1 MGKVPSLTLEIL
13 AMESAPK
20 MSRDEYIAQMRE
32 KVEEMLGRVADAI
45 NEAPPGHIISGSEE
59 KVRDLFADLRRRA
72 YEEGVQMRI
81 NAAEAAFPPPKDLST
96 GKTKRNKGC
105 QDFTVLTINGRVQL
119 WRRRWHSPGEGTTT
133 PMDQWLDIV
142 EGTISL
148 GVREMACRL
157 NGDGKNFDK
166 AAANLARTAQV
177 TLSGETLRVLVETEG
192 KRVLQAQR
200 SGQLP
205 VDWSAADCQTEKK
218 TTRVYF
224 GSDGVT
230 VPIVTDAEKAAR
242 REKTKEKRR
251 RQGKKAR
258 PLPPRKTG
266 ADQRYK
272 EFKIVAFYDETQ
284 EHRLVS
290 GTRGDHE
297 VAGRLMR
304 REAARIRLDLADE
317 KVGNVDGSPW
327 IRNEV
332 QRQSLPLDALGL
344 DFYHLSEN
352 VHKARREIYGEEDEA
367 GKQWG
372 GDLLHTF
379 KHKGYEGV
387 WQRLLE
393 WRLGLRRGQRKA
405 ADRLLNYVSERR
417 EMIKYPDFLA
427 KGWQIGSGPTEA
439 TCKTLTARLKGSGM
453 RWDADNAE
461 ALMALEALT
470 QSGQWDLY
478 WKTQLRPTG

>member
-1 MGKVPSLTLEIL
+1 
-13 AMESAPK
+13 
-20 MSRDEYIAQMRE
+20 MRR
-32 KVEEMLGRVADAI
+32 KPL
-45 NEAPPGHIISGSEE
+45 
-59 KVRDLFADLRRRA
+59 
-72 YEEGVQMRI
+72 
-81 NAAEAAFPPPKDLST
+81 FPPPKDAST
-96 GKTKRNKGC
+96 GKNKHNKGR
-105 QDFTVLTINGRVQL
+105 QDYTVLTINGRVRL
-119 WRRRWHSPGEGTTT
+119 WRRRWHSLGDGTTT
-133 PMDQWLDIV
+133 PLDQWLDTV

-177 TLSGETLRVLVETEG
+177 QVSGETLRVLVETEG
-192 KRVLQAQR
+192 KQVVQIQR
-200 SGQLP
+200 SAQLP
-205 VDWSAADCQTEKK
+205 IGWSATDCQTEGGM
-218 TTRVYF
+218 TRLYF

-230 VPIVTDAEKAAR
+230 VPLVTDVEKRSR
-242 REKTKEKRR
+242 REKIKEKRR
-251 RQGKKAR
+251 QQTKQGR
-258 PLPPRKTG
+258 PLPSMKAG

-272 EFKIVAFYDETQ
+272 EFKIVAYYDETQ

-297 VAGRLMR
+297 AAGRLMR
-304 REAARIRLDLADE
+304 REAGRIRLDLADE
-317 KVGNVDGSPW
+317 KIGNVDGSPW
-327 IRNEV
+327 IRNQAE
-332 QRQSLPLDALGL
+332 QQSLPLDALGL

-367 GKQWG
+367 GKQWAG
-372 GDLLHTF
+372 ELLHTF
-379 KHKGYEGV
+379 KHHGYETT
-387 WQRLLE
+387 WQQLLE
-393 WRLGLRRGQRKA
+393 WRVSLRRGQRPA

-417 EMIKYPDFLA
+417 EMIRYPAFQA

-461 ALMALEALT
+461 AVMGLEAMT

-478 WKTQLRPTG
+478 WKSRLQQGA